1 MDFPIAD
8 ATVNPAL
15 LLLLGLLVGILG
27 GFFGV
32 GGGFLAVGGLL
43 VLGVPTD
50 FAIGTGLT
58 LIMGSS
64 IINLLKHRRLGNVDL
79 RLGLLLV
86 VGSAPALFGADL
98 LLKELKSA
106 AVVDP
111 VVRYAYVVLL
121 AAVGLFILQDYWKTR
136 YDDGALGDR
145 ISTAGL
151 ARRVQTLRVPPGRVW
166 LPPLGWRSTYISLP
180 ESGIDRMSVFVPIG
194 LGAVVGFIAGLLG
207 LGGGFIL
214 TPLLIFV
221 LGIPTVAAVG
231 TGLLDI
237 AIVSS
242 IGSFIKAL
250 SGSVDPVMTLMMLAT
265 ASVGAQLG
273 AAATGL
279 VRAQQIRAL
288 FAVAILSG
296 SLAVGLKQAAESVDG
311 NQYLSDS
318 ATGVLL
324 GVSGAVC
331 ALVVIVAA
339 TRGRDRGGEG
349 GRLAASGTPGT
360 RSDARRDTAAG
371 GLGDETGDR

>member
-1 MDFPIAD
+1 MAFPIAD
-8 ATVNPAL
+8 TTVNPAL

-58 LIMGSS
+58 LIMGAS

-79 RLGLLLV
+79 RLGLLLA
-86 VGSAPALFGADL
+86 VGSAPALFGGDL

-106 AVVDP
+106 ALVDP

-121 AAVGLFILQDYWKTR
+121 AAVGLFVLRDYWKTGYGR
-136 YDDGALGDR
+136 DGPGDL

-151 ARRVQTLRVPPGRVW
+151 ASRVQRLRVPPGRVW
-166 LPPLGWRSTYISLP
+166 LPGLGWRSTYVSLP
-180 ESGIDRMSVFVPIG
+180 ESRIDSISAFVPIG
-194 LGAVVGFIAGLLG
+194 LGVVVGFIAGLLG

-214 TPLLIFV
+214 TPMLIFV

-237 AIVSS
+237 AVVSS
-242 IGSFIKAL
+242 VGSFIKAT

-265 ASVGAQLG
+265 ASVGTQLG
-273 AAATGL
+273 TTATGL
-279 VRAQQIRAL
+279 VRAEQIRAL
-288 FAVAILSG
+288 FGVAILSG
-296 SLAVGLKQAAESVDG
+296 SLSVGLKQAAESADG
-311 NQYLSDS
+311 NQYLSDA

-324 GVSGAVC
+324 GVSGVVC

-339 TRGRDRGGEG
+339 TRRRRGM
-349 GRLAASGTPGT
+349 P
-360 RSDARRDTAAG
+360 AG
-371 GLGDETGDR
+371 GLGDKRGNR